1 MVAWAGCPPCH
12 QWGLAAHERVT
23 GASSGAQ
30 LPGPQRARDYTVP
43 NHSTTTPAR
52 TNFAKVQTHSA
63 KIVVFGFFSP
73 RWSAPWAQRQPKTGS
88 HHHQSGGIAPSKAAT
103 RRQHAPAAL
112 RMAQNPHRH
121 RRGERRGHGEPD
133 RSAREQRQGAAIA
146 RLLARGLRQSTTPL
160 AQQEPHLAASGQ
172 NSPCSPLLAACAV
185 QNSPRS
191 PKMAQFGMFC
201 PHRESFVP
209 LCSTKHQAGRIL
221 YRTRG
226 RVTASHDSTP
236 GPTSA
241 EGTGGSGGGLE
252 GPEGPEGAEGPEG
265 TGGPR
270 AAGTRHGAGGR
281 SQDHSQTNFACNS
294 IGPNFNKPRKRCN
307 SNDANSIFEQAA
319 GELHAKVMI
328 DSQNWATCSNPR
340 PGRTTSRRAERSSQ
354 RGRLAGGPPP
364 TGTPSS
370 PAHRT
375 ERAAP
380 TTPVG
385 PHASPRRP
393 TRQRVGRLPAPH
405 PSLNARSFNRG

>member
-1 MVAWAGCPPCH
+1 
-12 QWGLAAHERVT
+12 
-23 GASSGAQ
+23 
-30 LPGPQRARDYTVP
+30 
-43 NHSTTTPAR
+43 
-52 TNFAKVQTHSA
+52 
-63 KIVVFGFFSP
+63 
-73 RWSAPWAQRQPKTGS
+73 
-88 HHHQSGGIAPSKAAT
+88 
-103 RRQHAPAAL
+103 
-112 RMAQNPHRH
+112 
-121 RRGERRGHGEPD
+121 
-133 RSAREQRQGAAIA
+133 
-146 RLLARGLRQSTTPL
+146 
-160 AQQEPHLAASGQ
+160 
-172 NSPCSPLLAACAV
+172 
-185 QNSPRS
+185 
-191 PKMAQFGMFC
+191 MAQFGMFC

-252 GPEGPEGAEGPEG
+252 GPEGPEGPEG

-270 AAGTRHGAGGR
+270 AAGTHHGAGGR

-319 GELHAKVMI
+319 GELHAKLMI

-370 PAHRT
+370 PAQNDRHPAPGTPLGQAARPKTTGTRHLEHPWAKQPGPRSNTCQRSSKAGT
-375 ERAAP
+375 ETTGGAP
-380 TTPVG
+380 SGTPPVTQR
-385 PHASPRRP
+385 PVFQPRLINRSQP
-393 TRQRVGRLPAPH
+393 TAIIQHSLRRQRLRGANLRGPAAGQPGGDE
-405 PSLNARSFNRG
+405 RGHDGDDAHADQL